1 MKAKIL
7 IVDDEE
13 NIRFSM
19 ERLLSAKG
27 YEVATAK
34 DYDEALSM
42 MDETNFDL
50 IFADI
55 ILKGKTGIDI
65 LQEVGERNLECPV
78 VMFTGVPNIE
88 NASDAVRLG
97 AFDYLPKPLR
107 QDTLFRVVE
116 SALRHKALVDEKER
130 YRLNLEAIFK
140 SVKDA
145 IITVDKE
152 LSVVEIND
160 AAEDICQ
167 IFRDEA
173 IGRNFNTLT
182 KGCSGECIEIL
193 KETIKKKQSV
203 EIRRLECRRKQRPK
217 QVVTLTAYPLL
228 NRRVVFSGGILVVR
242 DETRL
247 NDLERNLRERHQF
260 HNIIGK
266 SKKMQEIYSLIEEL
280 ADVQTTVLI
289 TGETGTGKEL
299 VAEALHYR
307 GVRRNKPLV
316 KANCSALSENLLESE
331 LFGHVRGAFTG
342 AVRDKIGLLKRANS
356 GTILLDEI
364 SEVSPRMQ
372 LRLLRVTQEMEFER
386 VGDSTPIKADVRV
399 VAATNKDLREEVRL
413 GRFREDL
420 FYRLKIVE
428 LNLPPL
434 RNRRQDIPLLVTHF
448 INKFNRKFNKEITMI
463 SQDTQKI
470 FMEYSWPGNVRELE
484 HVLEHSF
491 IVCNQSIITPDH
503 LPPDLKVARSEGEK
517 GDYHQAILKA
527 LKKSRWNKTET
538 ARLLGISRQSL
549 YRKIKEYKI
558 MED

>member
-34 DYDEALSM
+34 DYDEALLK
-42 MDETNFDL
+42 MDKTDFDL

-65 LQEVGERNLECPV
+65 LQEVGERNLQCPV

-97 AFDYLPKPLR
+97 AFDYLPKPVR

-152 LSVVEIND
+152 LTVVEIND
-160 AAEDICQ
+160 AAGDICQ
-167 IFRDEA
+167 IFRNEA

-247 NDLERNLRERHQF
+247 DDLERNLRERHQF

-307 GVRRNKPLV
+307 GIRRKKPLV

-342 AVRDKIGLLKRANS
+342 AVRDKIGLLQRADS

-364 SEVSPRMQ
+364 SEISPRMQ

-386 VGDSTPIKADVRV
+386 VGDSTTVKVDVRV

-434 RNRRQDIPLLVTHF
+434 RNRRQDIPLLVAHF
-448 INKFNRKFNKEITMI
+448 IKKFNRKFSKEITMI

-491 IVCNQSIITPDH
+491 IVCNQSIITSDH
-503 LPPDLKVARSEGEK
+503 LPPDLKVSRSDGEK

-527 LKKSRWNKTET
+527 LEKSRWNKTEA